1 MIRFLLPALGFAFVA
16 IASFSVWA
24 FGGKWLSSTTQLY
37 SACAIVFL
45 LFGGISLLP
54 YSSSEGRK
62 PLWKLVWA
70 FPLSFLIFSILW
82 CVGWFLFKSH
92 FGEIMGSAFGIFA
105 MVWLKIHYRLQ
116 CPTARSCRSRLSF
129 LHDRLLSRGE
139 VLCRNRGAL
148 GEAFLGGRI
157 RVGDGGRSL
166 LPGSTICQ
174 IEELMKGVETYR

>member
-105 MVWLKIHYRLQ
+105 MVWLMKFIIGFNARLLEVAAVVFLFYTIGYYLGEKCYAEIGGLWGKLSWGAGFGLGMGAGLSYLVQ
-116 CPTARSCRSRLSF
+116 LSARS
-129 LHDRLLSRGE
+129 
-139 VLCRNRGAL
+139 RN
-148 GEAFLGGRI
+148 
-157 RVGDGGRSL
+157 
-166 LPGSTICQ
+166 
-174 IEELMKGVETYR
+174 